1 MTQKRTNT
9 LKVVFLFLSFLFI
22 ITGCEKKQHAKNTEE
37 QVNNIEER
45 IVQCSFKEHQ
55 YYLYDDQEP
64 LKIVTTIN
72 YSDDKDPKKYDVK
85 FSSSNEDVITID
97 ENGVLTVRSLGKAD
111 IYLECDNFYGN
122 YKDTAKVTV
131 SINYGKDFE
140 EYLIQNFDSD
150 GDKRI
155 SLEEALSIKSIKQIS
170 YHIFILKF
178 RYMTNLDS
186 CYIFDGRFGHLDFTD
201 NPNISYIYVDSS
213 YASPEIILPDN
224 PKLQTYIQY
233 DLRIPVDLSNCP
245 NLEKLRLSGFPQDKF
260 SLNYSRNTKL
270 KEVYIFMRFN
280 ELDLSGCKQL
290 QKVKINTRGEE
301 AAVIYLS
308 NETYQLYID
317 KNENINISSPAIVKI
332 KN

>member
-1 MTQKRTNT
+1 MTPKRTNT

-37 QVNNIEER
+37 QVNNIEGR

-155 SLEEALSIKSIKQIS
+155 SLEEALSIKRINLS
-170 YHIFILKF
+170 YSYIYMFRF
-178 RYMTNLDS
+178 RYMTNLES
-186 CYIFDGRFGHLDFTD
+186 CNIIDGHFGILDFTD
-201 NPNISYIYVDSS
+201 NPNISYVSVDTK
-213 YASPEIILPDN
+213 YATPKIILPN
-224 PKLQTYIQY
+224 NTKLQTYAQQ
-233 DLRIPVDLSNCP
+233 DVREPVDLSNCP
-245 NLEKLRLSGFPQDKF
+245 NLEILLLRGSTLDMF
-260 SLNYSRNTKL
+260 SLNYSKNTKL
-270 KEVYIFMRFN
+270 KEVYIFMYLN

-290 QKVKINTRGEE
+290 QKVRIDTRGEE
-301 AAVIYLS
+301 AVIYLS
-308 NETYQLYID
+308 KETYQLYFD